1 MWRALAM
8 NIAAFSLLFLLHI
21 LFASQ
26 NFDLAFSVVALFI
39 SLQVILFGPLTV
51 VLEGANLRNDRRR
64 TNRVSFLFALPLS
77 FGLAWAYGGMAWS
90 TTAVGAVVG
99 ATLMFHATLDR
110 QLSLD

>member
-8 NIAAFSLLFLLHI
+8 NIATFSLLFLLHI

-51 VLEGANLRNDRRR
+51 HNCGGRRR
-64 TNRVSFLFALPLS
+64 
-77 FGLAWAYGGMAWS
+77 GG
-90 TTAVGAVVG
+90 
-99 ATLMFHATLDR
+99 HLDVPR
-110 QLSLD
+110 NA